1 MSTASK
7 ARSRT
12 GWSKLVKVAAL
23 SAKDIEKQIMLTG
36 FQISHGVGLKG
47 SFIA

>member
-12 GWSKLVKVAAL
+12 GWSKLVKVSAL
-23 SAKDIEKQIMLTG
+23 IDKDIEKQIMLAG
-36 FQISHGVGLKG
+36 FQLVMALG
-47 SFIA
+47 